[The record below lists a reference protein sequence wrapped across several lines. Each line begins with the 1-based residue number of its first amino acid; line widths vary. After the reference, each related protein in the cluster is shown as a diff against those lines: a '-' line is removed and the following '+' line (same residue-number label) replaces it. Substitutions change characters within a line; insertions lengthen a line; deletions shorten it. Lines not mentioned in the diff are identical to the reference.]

1 MGSEEG
7 SYAAATAASS
17 AGRRATRA
25 PPLGAPCAPR
35 GSPRGRGGRRILRVL
50 ELVHE
55 VRDALVRVRGEGVG
69 WGVERQDSIRI
80 SVREEEPTSRRG
92 TNEAAGRSRATSGG
106 GRARTRGFLRS
117 LRLRRKGHVLDGRAR
132 LEHAQEARGEPGL
145 VLRPRAGEDPAPA
158 SPRRERRRRSRRPGA
173 RVRPGGGVPAG
184 GGAYPPGA
192 GGDPR
197 ARGAGEVP
205 QRCRRRLQRHRE
217 ARLGLNEGAERARRS
232 QYAAAVV
239 ARRAFP
245 RVCGSTHSF

>member
-1 MGSEEG
+1 MKSVLYASVPAALGSEEG
-7 SYAAATAASS
+7 SYAATAASS
-17 AGRRATRA
+17 AGATRDARAAARRALRAAGVSAGGAGGGVSFGSSNSCTR
-25 PPLGAPCAPR
+25 CAMPWFGCGER
-35 GSPRGRGGRRILRVL
+35 G
-50 ELVHE
+50 LV
-55 VRDALVRVRGEGVG
+55 G
-69 WGVERQDSIRI
+69 GVERQDSIRI

-184 GGAYPPGA
+184 GGGVSSGGGGETPAPG
-192 GGDPR
+192 GR
-197 ARGAGEVP
+197 GEVP

-217 ARLGLNEGAERARRS
+217 ARLGLNEGAERAPKPVRCCR
-232 QYAAAVV
+232 
-239 ARRAFP
+239 
-245 RVCGSTHSF
+245 T